1 MPLTDFH
8 LIHVNNING
17 DTSFSLESLNTDIS
31 LQGLL
36 IQTIIKRILTVPG
49 SDAAYP
55 QIGSN
60 IGQLFGTM
68 TLEEA
73 DQMRVL
79 FPIFLKTIEDEV
91 IEEQELLGL
100 ELLPDERLR
109 RLKLQSVEFDQS
121 FLGWIVKIIIVT
133 ESDNQI
139 FITL

>member
-17 DTSFSLESLNTDIS
+17 DTSFSLESLNADIS

-100 ELLPDERLR
+100 ELLPDEKLR